1 MKKLIILSISILV
14 LTACSSLEK
23 KDKEYNIFSAER
35 ILPQI
40 SVPVGEKLIYEGK
53 FVWDKQDFNFHF
65 IIKTQSPSV
74 KRVVAINEYGSKVL
88 DGNFTNG
95 SFSLTYISPEYED
108 YIAQRF
114 EMIVTYLLFP
124 PTNLKNDYYAK
135 KMFTQKFTI
144 EDGFLYYYHK
154 KYEPLP
160 FKMEYTHQARI
171 KGEMFFN
178 KYENT
183 LPIEMVYQDAIFPKL
198 VLEFKLTDL

>member
-1 MKKLIILSISILV
+1 
-14 LTACSSLEK
+14 
-23 KDKEYNIFSAER
+23 
-35 ILPQI
+35 
-40 SVPVGEKLIYEGK
+40 
-53 FVWDKQDFNFHF
+53 
-65 IIKTQSPSV
+65 
-74 KRVVAINEYGSKVL
+74 
-88 DGNFTNG
+88 
-95 SFSLTYISPEYED
+95 
-108 YIAQRF
+108 
-114 EMIVTYLLFP
+114 
-124 PTNLKNDYYAK
+124 
-135 KMFTQKFTI
+135 MFTQKFTI